1 MKPKSVGKNAVLN
14 TIRVLVS
21 LLFPLI
27 TFPYVSRVL
36 QVENLG
42 KVTYANSIITY
53 FALFAILGVKTYA
66 TREGAALREDKE
78 KFQQFFSQVFSIT
91 LITTVLS
98 YAVLFVMIGC
108 IEELREYRGVLLI
121 LSASIL
127 LTTLGTEWVCSAY
140 EDYAYITVRSIAFQA
155 VSLVLLLLFV
165 RERNDVYAYAAVL
178 VVSSA
183 GSNVLNLFYMR
194 KYRRLRVTCRLQLRK
209 HLKPILILFAST
221 LATSIYVSSDI
232 TLLGIFCGDYA
243 TGLYSVSTKLYSIVK
258 NLLSAVILVAIPR
271 FSYYYS
277 NGKHKEFNE
286 LFTAISGH
294 LAILTLPAA
303 TGLFLVSD
311 LVICILSG
319 AAYAPAATSLR
330 ILSIATLF
338 VAASW
343 VLAQGVLV
351 PTKQE
356 SYVLQITLW
365 AVGINVGLNVLLIPL
380 RQQNAAA
387 LTTLIAEAFLAV
399 CYLRKAKRV
408 VRPQG
413 LLREMLHAAF
423 GSAAV
428 AIWVLLVRHWMTA
441 DVPTLLVCIIGGTF
455 CYVAV
460 LLALHDAVLLEYKEI
475 ARRKLRKVQRGSST
489 K

>member
-1 MKPKSVGKNAVLN
+1 MKQKSVGKNAALN
-14 TIRVLVS
+14 TVRVLVS

-98 YAVLFVMIGC
+98 YAVLFVMMGC

-165 RERNDVYAYAAVL
+165 RERSDVYAYAAVL

-194 KYRRLRVTCRLQLRK
+194 KYRRLRVTCHLQLRK

-232 TLLGIFCGDYA
+232 TLLGIFCGDYT

-271 FSYYYS
+271 FSYYYA
-277 NGKHKEFNE
+277 NGKRKEFNA
-286 LFTAISGH
+286 LFSAISGH
-294 LAILTLPAA
+294 LAILTLPTA

-311 LVICILSG
+311 LVVDILSG
-319 AAYAPAATSLR
+319 ASYAPAAASLR

-338 VAASW
+338 VASSW

-356 SYVLQITLW
+356 GYVLKITLW
-365 AVGINVGLNVLLIPL
+365 AVVINVGLNVLLIPL
-380 RQQNAAA
+380 GQQNAAA

-399 CYLRKAKRV
+399 CYLKKARRFV
-408 VRPQG
+408 HAQG
-413 LLREMLHAAF
+413 LLREIAHAAV

-428 AIWVLLVRHWMTA
+428 AFWVLLVRHWLTA
-441 DVPTLLVCIIGGTF
+441 DIPTLLVCIAGGVF
-455 CYVAV
+455 WYAVV
-460 LLALHDAVLLEYKEI
+460 LLVLHDAVLLEYKAI
-475 ARRKLRKVQRGSST
+475 AWRKLCNLRRRSST
-489 K
+489 